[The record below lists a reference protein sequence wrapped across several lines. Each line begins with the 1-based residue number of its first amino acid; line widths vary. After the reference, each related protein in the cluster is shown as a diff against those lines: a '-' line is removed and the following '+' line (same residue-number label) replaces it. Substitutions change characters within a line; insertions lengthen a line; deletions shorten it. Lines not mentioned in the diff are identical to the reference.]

1 MIIKKLNKLYFWR
14 ANKKKKGANCEEPFP
29 LLLFWEE
36 MFTVCLQVLT
46 LLRDLCTLLFFFY
59 PSLWK
64 TLKAEM
70 NLWVSGVGLT
80 WAKFVSPGAS
90 HKCHR
95 TVLKVKIYLPF
106 CFWMWDPLMGLW
118 RNLGWNEAVT
128 SCSPWSDI
136 AESMIVQL
144 PFHHMKSVC
153 HFSWDSLR
161 DWFTRLSNVIQ
172 HQVHRLSCQKFKF
185 WSLFSP
191 LTNSL

>member
-1 MIIKKLNKLYFWR
+1 MEGQQ
-14 ANKKKKGANCEEPFP
+14 KKKRSKLWRTFSTNIVLGGNVHSMLTSSHFTQRP
-29 LLLFWEE
+29 LYPP
-36 MFTVCLQVLT
+36 
-46 LLRDLCTLLFFFY
+46 FFFY

-136 AESMIVQL
+136 AESLIVQL

-153 HFSWDSLR
+153 HFPWDSLR